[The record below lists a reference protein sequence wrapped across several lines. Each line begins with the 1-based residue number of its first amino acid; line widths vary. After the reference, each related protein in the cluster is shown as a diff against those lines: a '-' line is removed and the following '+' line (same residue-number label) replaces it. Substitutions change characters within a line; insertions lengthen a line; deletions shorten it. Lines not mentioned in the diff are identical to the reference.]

1 MERCKNILNES
12 SWLISGSRVQVQKV
26 IRTQTK
32 KGFVSV
38 LWMENS
44 WHSGFFV
51 LFLFLSFQTNHL
63 RKLMVHWIDFLP
75 DKEEYFV
82 KNKMFVKPSQTKSN
96 ITSIWLSGCQTVQL
110 HDEYAAQTEDP
121 NGVFC
126 NYTWCTTMMWCI
138 VCVGI
143 YFQCFSLTI
152 VCFFL
157 KCLFGWTFGITYDFQ
172 SNFVQR
178 YKYIY
183 AVVNIVFNVFYCCTR
198 LTTSIIRYL

>member
-82 KNKMFVKPSQTKSN
+82 KNKMFVKPSQISQAYDYPDVRLC
-96 ITSIWLSGCQTVQL
+96 S
-110 HDEYAAQTEDP
+110 
-121 NGVFC
+121 
-126 NYTWCTTMMWCI
+126 CTTNTQHKQKIPMEYFAIIPDVRRWCI